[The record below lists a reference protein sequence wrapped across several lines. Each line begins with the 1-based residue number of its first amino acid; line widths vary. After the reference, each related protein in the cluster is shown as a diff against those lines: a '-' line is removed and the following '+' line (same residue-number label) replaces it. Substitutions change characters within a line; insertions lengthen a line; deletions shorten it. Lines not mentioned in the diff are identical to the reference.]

1 MNKKFSTLLTAGLL
15 VGGSLFVPV
24 NATDVTPTQF
34 TAAIKSNVLSIEDL
48 KEALTDFDGK
58 IELTGDVDLST
69 GNPTVKYVV
78 ITDEDIV
85 LTAAKDKEV
94 TFTGRVVIG
103 AEGVTISGLKFVNN
117 PETGIGGYWQ
127 KTAIAAFA
135 SKVTITGN
143 TFTAGNNPVTLTNG
157 VVLYPQ
163 NEKVEWTVS
172 GNTFE
177 GLNKVVDKW
186 YSSAIQVYQGTA
198 GEVKAG
204 DPLKDSGLLGVNV
217 ESGPADNATPI
228 IKEGLNAATLASGN
242 TFENCAADV
251 FVRNNVELAAGAS
264 TEAAYVSNPEAS
276 ANEAVKAALKD
287 AISTVA
293 ENGSINFAGT
303 AAELNDLL
311 KAETDLANVA
321 ITTEDQIVVT
331 GIKYMPQEQIKVTSD
346 DVLFNLAAKT
356 VDGAYYLLVKAGE
369 NASSSAQAD
378 SVLILNNGAPEFVAV
393 AGVTATQLA
402 DPANYWKVETKTA
415 IKTVDYTF
423 TNKADEP
430 YTLKVNGETVLRALG
445 NVAYDKGVAFELA
458 QDPTTKAP
466 IVGAAHYFGLYTAD
480 VYQLSASDLNWFE
493 KDGFSVT
500 IAPEGVKGNP
510 FAGHLTPMKWNS
522 TKKAFE
528 VATTTDNELYFM
540 TEAEKY
546 IVVKE
551 YEANGSIYNQS
562 IYAFDTVSEEDLVA
576 DLKKAKVEDR
586 KLFGEFNA
594 FYFPKTALVE
604 DELTTASID
613 SMTVKVLGLNA
624 TTKKKELQSAVVGFA
639 YLTEKKVATLA
650 ASIEFGLNKIAI
662 SMGDNVVKPENLLKD
677 AYFTVTML
685 TEDGDDLR
693 LAVNDCEGKG
703 WVESVGNE
711 LEAQWA
717 ITYDEKTAKYT
728 LTNRENKD
736 VTIEVDRNALRE
748 DEDTEDNYYVYNG
761 DVVEIKAVEGAKAS
775 DGYLYLGDI
784 DNQRFVM
791 AHHSGVYKQNAWFVE
806 NKDGFVVLD
815 VDATPM
821 EIKVI
826 DVDTAKVTTTVGF
839 YKDGKYTTKD
849 YTLKAPVY
857 LFANMKGSELG
868 LVEGKYAFDANQ
880 DTLAIR
886 QDGEYYNLRV
896 VKNGAAMECA
906 KVYASTSDKDAGF
919 LKKQNGLYTETTND
933 LFVVESLDRP
943 VYRRLGVTIE
953 NDGFVNEGVNN
964 AKFYRTNDVT
974 GYYLYEN
981 SANRNTQG
989 GARSLN
995 FLGETHLTDLPA
1007 NAALPIFIDTA
1018 YVRNET
1024 HKPLY
1029 MLAVR
1034 NEDAVEGTPFKPCDK
1049 EDNHGYDQDGN
1060 PLTAE
1065 QCPHATQAVP
1075 GYRKAHYLVALS
1087 DSIYTGNN
1095 DMVEYKGKTRLAFV
1109 PATHFEN
1116 DTLVIESSKFTNSK
1130 KLAKN
1135 DTLSLANDKD
1145 EALMNAAT
1153 FAFRLVDPADKENG
1167 DFYIETEVNGKTN
1180 YVHVL
1185 NTVPVLVENIADAAP
1200 FNVELTDEDATANDA
1215 IAVDGVKVIATEG
1228 AVIIKGAAG
1237 KKVAISNVLGQTIA
1251 NTVLSSDNATIS
1263 APAGIVVVAVE
1274 GEAAVKAIVK

>member
-15 VGGSLFVPV
+15 VGSSLYFPV
-24 NATDVTPTQF
+24 NATDVTSAQF
-34 TAAIKSNVLSIEDL
+34 TAAIESNVLSIEKL

-58 IELTGDVDLST
+58 IELTEDVNLST
-69 GNPTVKYVV
+69 GGQAVKYVV
-78 ITDEDIV
+78 ITDKDIV
-85 LTAAKDKEV
+85 LTAAKDKKV

-103 AEGVTISGLKFVNN
+103 AEGVTVTNLKIVNSPVN
-117 PETGIGGYWQ
+117 EDANGYWT
-127 KTAIAAFA
+127 KTAITAFA
-135 SKVTITGN
+135 NKVTITGN
-143 TFTAGNNPVTLTNG
+143 TFEAAQNPTTLVNG

-163 NEKVEWTVS
+163 SEKVEWKIS
-172 GNTFE
+172 GNTFK
-177 GLNKVVDKW
+177 GLNKTVDKW

-217 ESGPADNATPI
+217 ESGTADNATPV
-228 IKEGLNAATLASGN
+228 IKEGLNTATLASGN
-242 TFENCAADV
+242 TFEDCAADV

-264 TEAAYVSNPEAS
+264 TEAAYVSNSETATD
-276 ANEAVKAALKD
+276 AVKAALKD
-287 AISTVA
+287 AIGTIA
-293 ENGSINFAGT
+293 ENGSINFVGT
-303 AAELNDLL
+303 AAELNKLL
-311 KAETDLANVA
+311 ASETDLVNVA
-321 ITTEDQIVVT
+321 INTKDQVVVT
-331 GIKYMPQEQIKVTSD
+331 GIKYMPLDQVKVTSNET
-346 DVLFNLAAKT
+346 LFNLAAKT
-356 VDGAYYLLVKAGE
+356 VEGAYYLVVKTGE
-369 NASSSAQAD
+369 NAGAQAD
-378 SVLILNNGAPEFVAV
+378 SVLVMDNGAPKFVAV
-393 AGVTATQLA
+393 ASVTDDQLA
-402 DPANYWKVETKTA
+402 DPANYWKVATKTA

-458 QDPTTKAP
+458 QDPSTAAP

-480 VYQLSASDLNWFE
+480 VYQLSASELNWYE

-510 FAGHLTPMKWNS
+510 FAGHLTSMKWNS
-522 TKKAFE
+522 TKKEFE
-528 VATTTDNELYFM
+528 VATTTDKNLYFM

-562 IYAFDTVSEEDLVA
+562 IYAFDTVNEEDLVA

-594 FYFPKTALVE
+594 FYFPKTAVVE
-604 DELTTASID
+604 DELHTLSID
-613 SMTVKVLGLNA
+613 SMTVKVLGKN
-624 TTKKKELQSAVVGFA
+624 TPDKKELMSAVVGFA

-677 AYFTVTML
+677 AYFTITML

-736 VTIEVDRNALRE
+736 VTIKVDRNALRE
-748 DEDTEDNYYVYNG
+748 DEDATDSYYVYNG

-806 NKDGFVVLD
+806 NKDGFVVLN

-821 EIKVI
+821 EIKAI

-857 LFANMKGSELG
+857 LFTNMKGGKLG
-868 LVEGKYAFDANQ
+868 LVESKYAFDENQ

-886 QDGEYYNLRV
+886 KDGEYYNLRV

-906 KVYASTSDKDAGF
+906 KIYASTSDKDAGF

-981 SANRNTQG
+981 TMNRNTQG

-1024 HKPLY
+1024 YKPLY

-1034 NEDAVEGTPFKPCDK
+1034 NEEAVEGTPFKPCDK

-1065 QCPHATQAVP
+1065 QCPHATPAVP
-1075 GYRKAHYLVALS
+1075 GYRKAHYLVALT
-1087 DSIYTGNN
+1087 DSVYTGNN

-1116 DTLVIESSKFTNSK
+1116 DTLVIESSKFTSHK

-1135 DTLSLANDKD
+1135 DTLSLANAKD

-1200 FNVELTDEDATANDA
+1200 FNVELTDEEATANDA
-1215 IAVDGVKVIATEG
+1215 IATEGVSVIATEG
-1228 AVIIKGAAG
+1228 AVIVKGAEG
-1237 KKVAISNVLGQTIA
+1237 KNVVITNVLGQTIA
-1251 NTVLSSDNATIS
+1251 NTVITSSEAQIS

>member
-1 MNKKFSTLLTAGLL
+1 M
-15 VGGSLFVPV
+15 
-24 NATDVTPTQF
+24 
-34 TAAIKSNVLSIEDL
+34 
-48 KEALTDFDGK
+48 
-58 IELTGDVDLST
+58 
-69 GNPTVKYVV
+69 
-78 ITDEDIV
+78 
-85 LTAAKDKEV
+85 
-94 TFTGRVVIG
+94 
-103 AEGVTISGLKFVNN
+103 
-117 PETGIGGYWQ
+117 
-127 KTAIAAFA
+127 
-135 SKVTITGN
+135 
-143 TFTAGNNPVTLTNG
+143 
-157 VVLYPQ
+157 
-163 NEKVEWTVS
+163 
-172 GNTFE
+172 
-177 GLNKVVDKW
+177 
-186 YSSAIQVYQGTA
+186 
-198 GEVKAG
+198 
-204 DPLKDSGLLGVNV
+204 
-217 ESGPADNATPI
+217 
-228 IKEGLNAATLASGN
+228 
-242 TFENCAADV
+242 
-251 FVRNNVELAAGAS
+251 
-264 TEAAYVSNPEAS
+264 
-276 ANEAVKAALKD
+276 
-287 AISTVA
+287 
-293 ENGSINFAGT
+293 
-303 AAELNDLL
+303 
-311 KAETDLANVA
+311 
-321 ITTEDQIVVT
+321 
-331 GIKYMPQEQIKVTSD
+331 
-346 DVLFNLAAKT
+346 
-356 VDGAYYLLVKAGE
+356 
-369 NASSSAQAD
+369 
-378 SVLILNNGAPEFVAV
+378 
-393 AGVTATQLA
+393 
-402 DPANYWKVETKTA
+402 
-415 IKTVDYTF
+415 
-423 TNKADEP
+423 
-430 YTLKVNGETVLRALG
+430 
-445 NVAYDKGVAFELA
+445 
-458 QDPTTKAP
+458 
-466 IVGAAHYFGLYTAD
+466 
-480 VYQLSASDLNWFE
+480 
-493 KDGFSVT
+493 
-500 IAPEGVKGNP
+500 
-510 FAGHLTPMKWNS
+510 
-522 TKKAFE
+522 
-528 VATTTDNELYFM
+528 
-540 TEAEKY
+540 
-546 IVVKE
+546 
-551 YEANGSIYNQS
+551 
-562 IYAFDTVSEEDLVA
+562 
-576 DLKKAKVEDR
+576 
-586 KLFGEFNA
+586 
-594 FYFPKTALVE
+594 
-604 DELTTASID
+604 
-613 SMTVKVLGLNA
+613 
-624 TTKKKELQSAVVGFA
+624 
-639 YLTEKKVATLA
+639 
-650 ASIEFGLNKIAI
+650 
-662 SMGDNVVKPENLLKD
+662 
-677 AYFTVTML
+677 
-685 TEDGDDLR
+685 
-693 LAVNDCEGKG
+693 
-703 WVESVGNE
+703 
-711 LEAQWA
+711 
-717 ITYDEKTAKYT
+717 
-728 LTNRENKD
+728 
-736 VTIEVDRNALRE
+736 
-748 DEDTEDNYYVYNG
+748 
-761 DVVEIKAVEGAKAS
+761 
-775 DGYLYLGDI
+775 YLGDI

-1145 EALMNAAT
+1145 
-1153 FAFRLVDPADKENG
+1153 
-1167 DFYIETEVNGKTN
+1167 
-1180 YVHVL
+1180 
-1185 NTVPVLVENIADAAP
+1185 
-1200 FNVELTDEDATANDA
+1200 
-1215 IAVDGVKVIATEG
+1215 
-1228 AVIIKGAAG
+1228 
-1237 KKVAISNVLGQTIA
+1237 
-1251 NTVLSSDNATIS
+1251 
-1263 APAGIVVVAVE
+1263 
-1274 GEAAVKAIVK
+1274 

>member
-24 NATDVTPTQF
+24 NATDVTPKQF
-34 TAAIKSNVLSIEDL
+34 TDAIKSNVLSIEDL
-48 KEALTDFDGK
+48 KKALTDFDGK

-69 GNPTVKYVV
+69 GDQAVKYVV
-78 ITDEDIV
+78 ITDKDIV
-85 LTAAKDKEV
+85 LTAAKDAKV

-103 AEGVTISGLKFVNN
+103 TEGVTVSGLKFVNS

-127 KTAIAAFA
+127 KTAITAFA
-135 SKVTITGN
+135 NKVTITGN
-143 TFTAGNNPVTLTNG
+143 TFTAAANPATLTNG

-163 NEKVEWTVS
+163 KEKVEWTVS

-177 GLNKVVDKW
+177 GLNKVVDSKW

-204 DPLKDSGLLGVNV
+204 DPLKDSKLLGVNV
-217 ESGPADNATPI
+217 ESGTADNATPV

-264 TEAAYVSNPEAS
+264 TEAAYVSNPESS

-287 AISTVA
+287 AISTIA
-293 ENGSINFAGT
+293 ENGSISFAGT
-303 AAELNDLL
+303 AAELNELL
-311 KAETDLANVA
+311 KAETGLANVA
-321 ITTEDQIVVT
+321 ISTEDQVVVT
-331 GIKYMPQEQIKVTSD
+331 GIKYMPQEQIKVTSSNTI
-346 DVLFNLAAKT
+346 FNLAAKT

-369 NASSSAQAD
+369 ASSAQAD
-378 SVLILNNGAPEFVAV
+378 SVLVMDNGAPKFVAL
-393 AGVTATQLA
+393 ASVTATQLA
-402 DPANYWKVETKTA
+402 EPANLWKVETKTA

-423 TNKADEP
+423 TNKAEEP

-458 QDPTTKAP
+458 QDPTSAAP
-466 IVGAAHYFGLYTAD
+466 IVGTAHYFGLYTAD

-522 TKKAFE
+522 TTKKFDKAT
-528 VATTTDNELYFM
+528 TTTDNDLYFM

-562 IYAFDTVSEEDLVA
+562 IYAFDTVSEEDLIA
-576 DLKKAKVEDR
+576 DLKAKVEDR

-604 DELTTASID
+604 DELSTATID
-613 SMTVKVLGLNA
+613 SMTVKVLGLNP

-639 YLTEKKVATLA
+639 YLTDKKVATLA

-677 AYFTVTML
+677 AYFTINML

-717 ITYDEKTAKYT
+717 ITYKETTGKYT

-736 VTIEVDRNALRE
+736 VTIVVDRNALRE
-748 DEDTEDNYYVYNG
+748 DEDTEDNFYVYNG
-761 DVVEIKAVEGAKAS
+761 DVVEIKVVEGAKAS
-775 DGYLYLGDI
+775 DGYFYLGDI

-806 NKDGFVVLD
+806 NKDGFVMLD

-821 EIKVI
+821 EIKAI

-839 YKDGKYTTKD
+839 YKDGKYATKD
-849 YTLKAPVY
+849 YTLEVPVY
-857 LFANMKGSELG
+857 LFANMKGGKLG
-868 LVEGKYAFDANQ
+868 LVEGKYAFEENQ

-896 VKNGAAMECA
+896 VKNGVAMECA
-906 KVYASTSDKDAGF
+906 KVYASTSDQDAGF

-989 GARSLN
+989 GAPSLN
-995 FLGETHLTDLPA
+995 FLGETHLTDLPK

-1034 NEDAVEGTPFKPCDK
+1034 NEEAVEGTPFKPCDK
-1049 EDNHGYDQDGN
+1049 EDNHGYDENGN
-1060 PLTAE
+1060 ALTAE

-1075 GYRKAHYLVALS
+1075 GYVKAHYLVALT
-1087 DSIYTGNN
+1087 DSMYTGNN

-1116 DTLVIESSKFTNSK
+1116 DTLVIERSKFTGNK

-1135 DTLSLANDKD
+1135 DTLSLANAKD

-1167 DFYIETEVNGKTN
+1167 DFYIETEVNGETN

-1185 NTVPVLVENIADAAP
+1185 NTVPVLVANIADAAP

-1251 NTVLSSDNATIS
+1251 NTVLSSDEATIA
-1263 APAGIVVVAVE
+1263 APAGVVVVAVE